1 MSRSTSKA
9 IPLLLQPLLSPTPSS
24 ENSLVVLTS
33 VLGATTNWLVLRYL
47 YALLSDTGTDAQ
59 GGDDGKG
66 RGNGKPSA
74 SVVLVSFMRDGA
86 FWREGAS
93 KLVAKEKKG
102 LDLISLR
109 QSRRFSFVDG
119 LSGLFV
125 SPPQAASP
133 DRFLTSPDL
142 SYVMS
147 NIAQALDRDVD
158 VDDAV
163 PRKVLIIDQIDVLQA
178 TTCLASEAVRS
189 ALLSLRERV
198 DATILTLAADDALIH
213 TQTTRLERE
222 HASLVLSQAH
232 AARTV
237 VAFRR
242 LDSGP
247 APDVSGVMRI
257 SSRRPHPFDGENDAP
272 LPPDAEYLYQVVDD
286 GSVTVFERGS
296 R

>member
-1 MSRSTSKA
+1 MSKA
-9 IPLLLQPLLSPTPSS
+9 ASKSIPPLLQPLLSPNSFDQ
-24 ENSLVVLTS
+24 NSLFVLTS

-47 YALLSDTGTDAQ
+47 YALLSPSSTH
-59 GGDDGKG
+59 GGDDHGQE
-66 RGNGKPSA
+66 RGESSA

-93 KLVAKEKKG
+93 KIS
-102 LDLISLR
+102 LDLISLHQR
-109 QSRRFSFVDG
+109 RRFAFVDG

-125 SPPQAASP
+125 SPPQTASP
-133 DRFLTSPDL
+133 DRILTSPDL
-142 SYVMS
+142 SYVMA

-158 VDDAV
+158 AGPASA

-178 TTCLASEAVRS
+178 TTGLTSEAVRS

-198 DATILTLAADDALIH
+198 DATILTLAADDPLIH
-213 TQTTRLERE
+213 TQTTSLERE
-222 HASLVLSQAH
+222 HASLVLSHAH

-237 VAFRR
+237 VALRR

-257 SSRRPHPFDGENDAP
+257 SSRRRHPFDGENDAP
-272 LPPDAEYLYQVVDD
+272 LPPDAEYLYRVVAD